1 MRDKLEAIGVM
12 SAKGGQV
19 TGLIYLLGQAR
30 PISLVVLSVVV
41 LSTVNI
47 EGYPKEE
54 RLSLNGST
62 LIASEPPEI
71 SSLGPIS
78 R

>member
-1 MRDKLEAIGVM
+1 MA
-12 SAKGGQV
+12 
-19 TGLIYLLGQAR
+19 GLVYLLGQVR
-30 PISLVVLSVVV
+30 PISLAVISVVV
-41 LSTVNI
+41 LSIVNI

-71 SSLGPIS
+71 SSLDPIS
-78 R
+78 WYTL